1 MAARR
6 NSQKWLFVSLA
17 LAGFFVGSVTACTQT
32 TRPVGTNIQPKNHEA
47 QEKARREA
55 ELKKASSPADFLLA
69 DVYAAATFGHNV
81 FSQACAFAIDDGSSK
96 NSETRSVCQTSILR
110 SLGDLILDHLN
121 PADHHFSPTVVGE
134 SLQPSTITLQQD
146 SQGQILSAAIT
157 VPDQTRQ
164 NCSQA
169 GQCTVPAVRIE
180 REKDILTL
188 KFPDTRIFDDSSNWR
203 KLANKPVTCRFVMNL
218 GQRVEQ
224 MACDGDMGR
233 DYSGNRSVVFSEMKY
248 QKNADPVLSY
258 KALRFENGKAI
269 CGGEESCQPETFSAP
284 KDQKYVIV
292 YRNLE
297 EMAANQARS
306 LLAPTPTPGLGS
318 GSVHPLRGTTGLRS
332 FPAVPGS
339 TSAPEDSEDPSQI

>member
-6 NSQKWLFVSLA
+6 NSQKWMFVSLA

-32 TRPVGTNIQPKNHEA
+32 TRPVGTNIQPKNREA

-55 ELKKASSPADFLLA
+55 ELKKASTPADLLLA

-96 NSETRSVCQTSILR
+96 NSETRTVCQTSILR

-134 SLQPSTITLQQD
+134 SLQPSTITLQTD
-146 SQGQILSAAIT
+146 KDGLILSALVT
-157 VPDQTRQ
+157 VPELHR

-169 GQCTVPAVRIE
+169 GECAVQAVHIE
-180 REKDILTL
+180 REKNILTL

-203 KLANKPVTCRFVMNL
+203 KWTNKPVTCHFTMGL

-224 MACDGDMGR
+224 MVCDGDMGR
-233 DYSGNRSVVFSEMKY
+233 DYSESRSVVFSEMKY
-248 QKNADPVLSY
+248 QRNTDPILSY
-258 KALRFENGKAI
+258 KALRYENGKAI

-297 EMAANQARS
+297 EMAANQARA
-306 LLAPTPTPGLGS
+306 LLAPTPTPGVGS
-318 GSVHPLRGTTGLRS
+318 GPVHPPRGTTGLRS
-332 FPAVPGS
+332 FPAVPGA
-339 TSAPEDSEDPSQI
+339 TTAPEDAENPSQI